1 MTAKLPH
8 IIVSVAVCRLLLAC
22 PYLRRINQNTGSS
35 MKKDY
40 PVPAGYL
47 ERETEIKKSRFIA
60 RIAPVASRDEVK
72 TWLEKAHQDH
82 PDDRHI
88 CWAYQIGR
96 PGSAAEAAMN
106 DDGEP
111 SGTAGKPILN
121 VIQHKDMG
129 DVLVIVIRYFGGI
142 KLGAGGLVRAY
153 AGAAESVLSAVP
165 RAVQQARVVADV
177 ALDFA
182 IEQPLRHWCDG
193 HDGRV
198 DSIRYSTRVQARV
211 SLPEIQHADF
221 VSFCEAQRI
230 DYRFDT

>member
-1 MTAKLPH
+1 
-8 IIVSVAVCRLLLAC
+8 
-22 PYLRRINQNTGSS
+22 

-82 PDDRHI
+82 PDARHI

-111 SGTAGKPILN
+111 SGTAGKPILS

-129 DVLVIVIRYFGGI
+129 DVLVMVIRYFGGI

-153 AGAAESVLSAVP
+153 AGAAESVLSEVGRVFHKPVRPVNVVMGFADE
-165 RAVQQARVVADV
+165 QA
-177 ALDFA
+177 
-182 IEQPLRHWCDG
+182 LRHWCG
-193 HDGRV
+193 QHDSEVKSLDYGV
-198 DSIRYSTRVQARV
+198 SVVADI
-211 SLPEIQHADF
+211 SLPEAQVDQF
-221 VSFCEAQRI
+221 SMFCEARKL
-230 DYRFDT
+230 DYN

>member
-1 MTAKLPH
+1 
-8 IIVSVAVCRLLLAC
+8 
-22 PYLRRINQNTGSS
+22 

-47 ERETEIKKSRFIA
+47 ERETEVKKSRFIA
-60 RIAPVASRDEVK
+60 RVAPVGSRDEVK
-72 TWLEKAHQDH
+72 EWLEQAHRDH
-82 PDDRHI
+82 PDARHI

-129 DVLVIVIRYFGGI
+129 DVLVMVIRYFGGI

-153 AGAAESVLSAVP
+153 AGAAESVLSAVG
-165 RAVQQARVVADV
+165 RVVQQPMVDARVTLSFAD
-177 ALDFA
+177 
-182 IEQPLRHWCDG
+182 EQPLRHWCEVHG
-193 HDGRV
+193 AV
-198 DSIRYSTRVQARV
+198 LDSIDYGSVVHARLSVPESQAG
-211 SLPEIQHADF
+211 EFGA
-221 VSFCEAQRI
+221 FCDAQKL
-230 DYRFDT
+230 DYRFAT